1 MTKRENDNQSLGDA
15 LKQFVKHHKLQKGLN
30 KVQVRDAWEELMG
43 KGVANYTKSV
53 TLEGAT
59 LVVRLTSSVLRE
71 ELSYGKEKIITMMN
85 ESLGS
90 ELINKLELR

>member
-53 TLEGAT
+53 TLQGAT